1 MRGKGAVAFGEPSKS
16 SGFTKALHHNFRML
30 RKEGG
35 QRSLAEEGA
44 VT

>member
-1 MRGKGAVAFGEPSKS
+1 MVVFSEPSKS
-16 SGFTKALHHNFRML
+16 SGFTKELHHNFRRL

-35 QRSLAEEGA
+35 QRRLAEEGA